1 MHHMGQRGT
10 PENVGRH
17 TVNKLNRCRV
27 VDEVLPN
34 WSYCEQACWDH
45 LAVHAWPC
53 VERHACIETGHQSAQ
68 KNLQQNQAKQRR
80 ALPGKFGL
88 GIAIMSGERSQD
100 PNRHGKDNAGHCQMD
115 GEPDLTDINPV
126 HQPGFDHP
134 PTNEPLQ
141 SAKCQQD
148 QQAGLQPGCQ
158 PAGYPEPGE
167 RQGEKQTDKTSQKTV
182 SPFPPKDELEFFKR
196 HMFVDRLKLGRS
208 LVLFE
213 LSQPVEVRQRWDSA
227 AQRRPFCDR

>member
-1 MHHMGQRGT
+1 
-10 PENVGRH
+10 
-17 TVNKLNRCRV
+17 
-27 VDEVLPN
+27 
-34 WSYCEQACWDH
+34 
-45 LAVHAWPC
+45 
-53 VERHACIETGHQSAQ
+53 
-68 KNLQQNQAKQRR
+68 
-80 ALPGKFGL
+80 
-88 GIAIMSGERSQD
+88 
-100 PNRHGKDNAGHCQMD
+100 MD

-213 LSQPVEVRQRWDSA
+213 LSQPVEVRQRWDST
-227 AQRRPFCDR
+227 AQRRPFCDRQTRIRQPRGTANQHHDGEDNRHQNQPDTNRKEGITI